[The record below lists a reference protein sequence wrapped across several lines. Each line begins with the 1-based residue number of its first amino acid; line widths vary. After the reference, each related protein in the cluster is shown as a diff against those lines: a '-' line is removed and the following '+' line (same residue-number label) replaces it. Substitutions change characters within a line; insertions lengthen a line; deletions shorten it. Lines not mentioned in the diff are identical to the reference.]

1 MTKEQIKEKHGD
13 LPTWLI
19 SLIMLLG
26 EEVVSWLIEKIKKK
40 RSKNSNANPDANANP
55 DSNAN

>member
-26 EEVVSWLIEKIKKK
+26 EELVSWLIEKIKKK
-40 RSKNSNANPDANANP
+40 RDSKNDNAN
-55 DSNAN
+55 